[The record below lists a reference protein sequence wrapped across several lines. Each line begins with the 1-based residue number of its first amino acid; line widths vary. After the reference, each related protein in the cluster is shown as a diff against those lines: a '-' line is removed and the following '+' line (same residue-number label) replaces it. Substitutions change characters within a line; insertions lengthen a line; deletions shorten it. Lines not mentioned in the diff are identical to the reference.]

1 MLNKQMTGYTMSMDY
16 MLDCFDKA
24 DLCCSDVAN
33 VDLYN
38 YLVSGEL

>member
-24 DLCCSDVAN
+24 NLSCSDVADI
-33 VDLYN
+33 DLYN